1 MSNELMMIAAKVFF
15 FAFLYFMQD
24 PSCRDSLF
32 IPVNVSDRHS
42 IEDVRLTAI
51 GKFGLL
57 RKARPTV
64 PSHFHA
70 GADIQRPNVN
80 YLNEPI
86 YPIAKGMVI
95 SRKTNG
101 PYAQLIIEH
110 KIGSRKIW
118 SLYEHIAG
126 IMVSVNDSVYPSSA
140 IARFMNRE
148 ELNKYGWKFDH
159 VHLEILKI
167 QPLPLHP
174 DKQNP
179 DRYYYSY
186 SLVCYNKNNLDKYFF
201 DPIFFFNEFW
211 REQ

>member
-1 MSNELMMIAAKVFF
+1 MLNRLIMTVMKIVFF
-15 FAFLYFMQD
+15 ALFYFLQN
-24 PSCRDSLF
+24 SILKDSLF
-32 IPVNVSDRHS
+32 IPVNVSNRHS
-42 IEDVRLTAI
+42 IEDVKLTAI
-51 GKFGLL
+51 GKFGIL

-64 PSHFHA
+64 PSHFHT
-70 GADIQRPNVN
+70 GADLQRPNVN

-86 YPIAKGMVI
+86 YPIAKGIVI
-95 SRKTNG
+95 SKKTNG

-126 IMVSVNDSVYPSSA
+126 ILVSVDDSVYPSSA
-140 IARFMNRE
+140 IARFMNKE

-167 QPLPLHP
+167 RPLSLQP

-179 DRYYYSY
+179 NRHYSSY
-186 SLVCYNKNNLDKYFF
+186 SLVCYSKNDLDKYFF
-201 DPIFFFNEFW
+201 DPIFFFTEFW